1 MSHAEK
7 LLILLSDK
15 TRVCYVGFLL
25 MLVTDK
31 SNVFHSRVLLILINS
46 LNLIF
51 FMVDFYVFQ
60 V

>member
-15 TRVCYVGFLL
+15 TRVCYVGILL
-25 MLVTDK
+25 ILVTDK
-31 SNVFHSRVLLILINS
+31 SNVFHSRILLILLNS

-51 FMVDFYVFQ
+51 FMVDFYLF
-60 V
+60 

>member
-7 LLILLSDK
+7 LLILLSGK

-25 MLVTDK
+25 ILVTDK
-31 SNVFHSRVLLILINS
+31 SNVFHSRVLLILLNL

-51 FMVDFYVFQ
+51 FMVDFYLF
-60 V
+60 

>member
-15 TRVCYVGFLL
+15 TRVCFVGILL
-25 MLVTDK
+25 ILVTDK
-31 SNVFHSRVLLILINS
+31 SNVFHSRVLLILLNS

-51 FMVDFYVFQ
+51 FMVDFYLF
-60 V
+60 

>member
-15 TRVCYVGFLL
+15 TRVCYVGILL
-25 MLVTDK
+25 ILVADK
-31 SNVFHSRVLLILINS
+31 SNVFHSRILLILLNS

-51 FMVDFYVFQ
+51 FMVDFYLF
-60 V
+60 